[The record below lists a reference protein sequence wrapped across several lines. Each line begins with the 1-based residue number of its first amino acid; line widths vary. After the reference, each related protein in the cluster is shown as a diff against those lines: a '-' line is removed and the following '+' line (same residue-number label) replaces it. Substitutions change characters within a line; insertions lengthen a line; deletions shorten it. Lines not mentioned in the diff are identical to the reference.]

1 MTRSEVWRASGEGI
15 VRVPPSSMML
25 ESKLESWIEAEPGI
39 RGALLIIGRQVT
51 TRNGGRLDLLAMDI
65 LGDLHVIELKR
76 DRASSLVVSQVL
88 SYGAWV
94 QPLSKDEVRRVFRRY
109 RPDVSLEAVFRE
121 CFSAEMPDKINAAQH
136 YAIVAVEVD
145 QATEDSVQVLAAEGV
160 RIKLVLFEHFED
172 RGADY
177 FVRLTLARSPQRKR
191 GRLKAEFVEE
201 RERRKAPKIA
211 GSSTRRTPLTGS
223 DPTESPQRLCSNEAH
238 PHTGESCS
246 WSRSEA
252 TAGAA
257 RVIAVVKKPETTVGS
272 FDDQIEQFWLWFSP
286 QFQRDHYAY
295 DWLYS
300 LYSDWAKS
308 GGDQAPLIHM
318 VFVRRLKPIATASGH
333 WVDNRARPAA
343 LTRAHEPLMDR
354 FPDTLPSKC
363 NAARHGLRRVR
374 KAFNS

>member
-1 MTRSEVWRASGEGI
+1 MARSEVWRASGEGV

-39 RGALLIIGRQVT
+39 LGALLIIGRQVT
-51 TRNGGRLDLLAMDI
+51 TGNGGRVDLLAMDI

-94 QPLSKDEVRRVFRRY
+94 QPLSEDEVRRVFRRY
-109 RPDVSLEAVFRE
+109 RPDTSMEEAFLE
-121 CFSAEMPDKINAAQH
+121 CFGAEIPDKINAAQH
-136 YAIVAVEVD
+136 YVIVAVEVD

-191 GRLKAEFVEE
+191 GRLKPGVVEE
-201 RERRKAPKIA
+201 RERHEAPGIPNSPARKAPLA
-211 GSSTRRTPLTGS
+211 GSDT
-223 DPTESPQRLCSNEAH
+223 TESPQRLCSNEAH

-252 TAGAA
+252 TAGVA
-257 RVIAVVKKPETTVGS
+257 RVIAVVKKPETTVDS

-286 QFQRDHYAY
+286 QFRRDHYAY
-295 DWLYS
+295 DWLFR

-318 VFVRRLKPIATASGH
+318 VFVRRLKPIATASEH

-354 FPDTLPSKC
+354 IPDTLPSKW
-363 NAARHGLRRVR
+363 NAARHGLRRIR
-374 KAFNS
+374 RAM